1 MRGVNLVIII
11 GTLGADPEVHKFGN
25 GGSVTNISVA
35 TSEQWTD
42 KSTGQKQEN
51 TECHRVA
58 LFNKLVDVDQL
69 LKKGMS
75 VCIEGSVRT
84 RKYQDANGQ
93 DKYTTEV
100 RADKMLVLSDATD
113 TFTTQPEQETIEVS
127 TKTKKDDFVAP
138 PCASVEPP
146 VKNDFVP
153 PPFTMANDEAK
164 PKANAFIAPPF

>member
-51 TECHRVA
+51 TEWHRVA
-58 LFNKLVDVDQL
+58 LFNKSGEVAQL

-138 PCASVEPP
+138 PFASVEPP